1 MGLRDRFNEQMKG
14 AMKARD
20 RRRLST
26 VRMIMA
32 AVKDRDIAARTED
45 SHEGVADDDILNL
58 LAKMIKQREESAAAY
73 DTGNRPELA
82 AGEREEIEI
91 IREFMPRQ
99 MLDEEIRKAVQDAI
113 AEIGAG
119 SLKDMGKVM
128 GALKSRYSGQMDFGK
143 AGAAV
148 KGLLSE
154 AKQP

>member
-1 MGLRDRFNEQMKG
+1 MGLRDRFNEQMKE
-14 AMKARD
+14 AMRAREK
-20 RRRLST
+20 RRLST

-32 AVKDRDIAARTED
+32 AVKDRDIAARTEE
-45 SHEGVADDDILNL
+45 SREGVADDEILNL
-58 LAKMIKQREESAAAY
+58 LAKMIKQREESAATY

-82 AGEREEIEI
+82 ADEREEIEI

-99 MLDEEIRKAVQDAI
+99 MSDEETRKAVQDAI

-143 AGAAV
+143 VGAAV
-148 KGLLSE
+148 KGLLS
-154 AKQP
+154 